1 MVIYRGGIRMAD
13 AYVVEPDV
21 GFINEVKSLGGG
33 DLKKCF
39 QCATCS
45 VACPISPDN
54 KPFPRKEMIAASWG
68 LKDKLVGNSDIWLC
82 HNCGDCSTLCPRGA
96 KPGDVL
102 GAVRAYAITEYGPF
116 KAIGELLNDPK
127 KLPIV
132 LGIPAVLFLIIGLI
146 TGLLD
151 FSPEGD
157 KIAHGHF
164 FSTWL
169 VDMMMLP
176 AAIWAVANFAI
187 GLKRFIGDIH
197 QNALQEGKTDIET
210 IDPKGFIMGL
220 VRIILPV
227 LRHDKFSECSE
238 NKDRATAHMMVLFG
252 FIGLFIVT
260 NIFFFTLYGLQIH
273 GPYSQLNPVKWLAN
287 VAGVSLVIGGLL
299 MIKNRLAKK
308 DQASTYKDW
317 WLISWALALGVTGL
331 LTEMTRLAGMAGS
344 SYTLYFIHLMF
355 VWSLF
360 FFIPYSKLA
369 HLVYRTTAM
378 AYNEYIGRK

>member
-1 MVIYRGGIRMAD
+1 MAD

-21 GFINEVKSLGGG
+21 GFINEVKGLGGG

-45 VACPISPDN
+45 VACPIAPDN

-68 LKDKLVGNSDIWLC
+68 LKDKLVGNGDIWLC
-82 HNCGDCSTLCPRGA
+82 HNCGDCTTLCPRGA

-102 GAVRAYAITEYGPF
+102 AAIRAYAVTEYGPV
-116 KAIGELLNDPK
+116 KAMGKLVNDPK

-132 LGIPAVLFLIIGLI
+132 LGIPAVLFIVIGLI

-151 FSPEGD
+151 FTPEGD

-169 VDMMMLP
+169 VDIMMIP
-176 AAIWAVANFAI
+176 AAIWTVATFAI
-187 GLKRFIGDIH
+187 GLKRFLADMH
-197 QNALQEGKTDIET
+197 QNALPDGKTTIQK
-210 IDPKGFIMGL
+210 IDPMGLIQGL
-220 VRIILPV
+220 VRMILPI
-227 LRHDKFSECSE
+227 LKHDKFNECGE

-260 NIFFFTLYGLQIH
+260 NIFFVVLYGFQIH
-273 GPYSQLNPVKWLAN
+273 GPYSQLNPVKWLGN
-287 VAGVSLVIGGLL
+287 VAGVSLVIGSLL

-308 DQASTYKDW
+308 DQVSAYKDW
-317 WLISWALALGVTGL
+317 WLIIWALALGVTGL
-331 LTEMTRLAGMAGS
+331 LAEMTRLAGMAGI
-344 SYTLYFIHLMF
+344 TYFIYFVHLMF

-360 FFIPYSKLA
+360 FFIAYSKLA
-369 HLVYRTTAM
+369 HLVYRTVAM
-378 AYNEYIGRK
+378 AYNEYIGRQ